1 LHPVGDPSIP
11 MYTLLDSLEINPEQ
25 AGEITAGVGDKLA
38 FGDSRVGSLE
48 PTLRGDLGV
57 KVTGAVGLDGVMLKF
72 VIGSAFVHSLA
83 GPPWPRPMMIQ
94 NVSTPKTATQVVITV
109 IELSNRKEMFQRT
122 CDFKAAFGAPNAWS
136 TDVLVDLSEACKLKV
151 QFQWLPYPEE
161 SKAAETAATKL
172 QAVWKG
178 KQARSITAS
187 STTRTRK
194 AAIARQG
201 LKSENGHYYLLS
213 YYEDGKG
220 IGVALHQA
228 DDPGVPLYEEID
240 YKVVNKEPLEQLQAR
255 VKVAADGKLIL

>member
-1 LHPVGDPSIP
+1 MDTQPSCLGDF
-11 MYTLLDSLEINPEQ
+11 ER
-25 AGEITAGVGDKLA
+25 LA
-38 FGDSRVGSLE
+38 
-48 PTLRGDLGV
+48 
-57 KVTGAVGLDGVMLKF
+57 
-72 VIGSAFVHSLA
+72 
-83 GPPWPRPMMIQ
+83 
-94 NVSTPKTATQVVITV
+94 
-109 IELSNRKEMFQRT
+109 
-122 CDFKAAFGAPNAWS
+122 
-136 TDVLVDLSEACKLKV
+136 
-151 QFQWLPYPEE
+151 
-161 SKAAETAATKL
+161 
-172 QAVWKG
+172 
-178 KQARSITAS
+178 QARKASVVLPQCITAS